1 MAHGQ
6 MLSNIGYK
14 KAGTKIKSVNGQ
26 KRDAK
31 VALFFCIIKGILM
44 KKSELKYYNH

>member
-6 MLSNIGYK
+6 MLSNTGYK

-26 KRDAK
+26 KRDAQ
-31 VALFFCIIKGILM
+31 VSLFLIL
-44 KKSELKYYNH
+44 KEFV